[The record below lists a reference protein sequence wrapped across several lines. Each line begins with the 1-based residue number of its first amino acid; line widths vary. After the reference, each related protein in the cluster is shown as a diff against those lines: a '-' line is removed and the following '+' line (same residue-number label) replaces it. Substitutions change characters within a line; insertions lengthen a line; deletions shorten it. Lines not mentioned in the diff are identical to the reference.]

1 VRAMQQFM
9 SEGSWDDTATLHRHW
24 QEVDRDLGEDDGVRL
39 LDGSDFLKQGCESV
53 GVKRRYCGELGK
65 QANCQAGVFLGYASR
80 KGYTLLDRR
89 LYSPQELVTEAAYVE
104 RRRRCGAPEEI
115 TLTTKPR
122 LGLERRRAIRQASP
136 LSCRWVIGDEA
147 FGRATD
153 RPDRIAEIGL
163 WSFAEVPH
171 DTRVWPQRPAIGL
184 SPGRGRAPPPDARPS
199 RGRGGRARDSRPAG
213 SHVAQE
219 VLAAANNQGRK
230 PGAPGRPLVAAAG
243 DCRAGGLAWSRGVA
257 DAMLPRGNR
266 GVEDVSGQRPCSDV
280 AGDVGAVE
288 PGPLLSGPAAAQMK
302 KKPPA

>member
-1 VRAMQQFM
+1 MQQFM

-136 LSCRWVIGDEA
+136 LRCRWVIGDEA

-184 SPGRGRAPPPDARPS
+184 SPGRGRAPPPTHVRLEEGEAE
-199 RGRGGRARDSRPAG
+199 PAT
-213 SHVAQE
+213 VVQ
-219 VLAAANNQGRK
+219 LA
-230 PGAPGRPLVAAAG
+230 
-243 DCRAGGLAWSRGVA
+243 
-257 DAMLPRGNR
+257 AMLPRKCWRRRTIKAGSQ
-266 GVEDVSGQRPCSDV
+266 GPLV
-280 AGDVGAVE
+280 ARLSRLQVIAVRE
-288 PGPLLSGPAAAQMK
+288 GLPGPAVWLMLCYHARTGELKTYLGNAPAQTSLATLVRLSLARCFLVRLRLR
-302 KKPPA
+302 